1 MGFGLRGQKRVQY
14 DLATKQ
20 QRWCAQEVYRLF
32 HVHNH
37 SMKLEL
43 LFFFFFLNMIR
54 VQPFCELLVMPAA
67 LEWREEEAASLVSH
81 TAEFLGLGCRQAVHG
96 NLAIASR

>member
-1 MGFGLRGQKRVQY
+1 
-14 DLATKQ
+14 
-20 QRWCAQEVYRLF
+20 
-32 HVHNH
+32 
-37 SMKLEL
+37 
-43 LFFFFFLNMIR
+43 MIR
-54 VQPFCELLVMPAA
+54 VQPFGERLVTPAA

>member
-1 MGFGLRGQKRVQY
+1 MLTCTSNLPIQAA
-14 DLATKQ
+14 DCL
-20 QRWCAQEVYRLF
+20 L
-32 HVHNH
+32 NH
-37 SMKLEL
+37 LLSMSLSHYFL
-43 LFFFFFLNMIR
+43 VILNFFFFLNVIR
-54 VQPFCELLVMPAA
+54 VQPFGERLVTPAA